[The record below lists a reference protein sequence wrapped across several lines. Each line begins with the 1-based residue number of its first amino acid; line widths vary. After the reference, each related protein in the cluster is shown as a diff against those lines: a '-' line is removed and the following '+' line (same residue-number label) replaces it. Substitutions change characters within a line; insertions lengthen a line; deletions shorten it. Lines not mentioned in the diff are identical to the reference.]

1 MSPLIRLLASF
12 IALMMAMGIGRFAL
26 TPQMPHLLSEGQIDL
41 TGAGLIAAANYLGYF
56 VGAVD
61 SIFARSHHPVRA
73 RLYGGLWLCVLL
85 TLASYWAHGFW
96 PHLLLRFGT
105 GVASAWALVMI
116 TSLSQPLA
124 IAAGRPRLGSLVFA
138 GPGLGI
144 LLTGLLA
151 LGSNLLGQ
159 SSATLW
165 LVYGGVALLML
176 LAILPFLPRPS
187 LTDAPISGADSNASI
202 APLGW
207 IYFLFGL
214 GYIIPATFLSQM
226 ASAQFKGA
234 WQADLFW
241 PCFGLAAALGVVV
254 ASLRRKAPNTTR
266 RWLMTTLWLQA
277 AGVFACLLGNGWGL
291 ALGVLLC
298 GGPFLACMQLV
309 MARLREVAPHGY
321 QRNTGVLTACF
332 AIGQL
337 SGPLLASVSNHLS
350 DGLQPALVIAG
361 CGLLLAGAVLLRP
374 ATTVSQQSPAL
385 ARELVRVERA
395 PERRARCRGK
405 GGASAQ
411 PLQELFAPTEEQTA
425 LNLVQYDPRESQSGP
440 ACRAHQW
447 PS

>member
-1 MSPLIRLLASF
+1 MSPLIRLTASF

-61 SIFARSHHPVRA
+61 SIFARSHHHIKG

-85 TLASYWAHGFW
+85 TLGSYWAHGFW

-124 IAAGRPRLGSLVFA
+124 IAAGRPRLGALVFA

-151 LGSNLLGQ
+151 LGSNLLGED
-159 SSATLW
+159 SATLW
-165 LVYGGVALLML
+165 LVYGVVAWVML
-176 LAILPFLPRPS
+176 LAILPFLPKPTVTVAHATR
-187 LTDAPISGADSNASI
+187 AGSNASI
-202 APLGW
+202 AHLGW
-207 IYFLFGL
+207 IYFLYGL

-241 PCFGLAAALGVVV
+241 PCFGLAAALGVGV
-254 ASLRRKAPNTTR
+254 ASLRRKDPNTTR

-298 GGPFLACMQLV
+298 GAPFLACMQLV

-321 QRNTGVLTACF
+321 QRSTGLLTASF

-337 SGPLLASVSNHLS
+337 CGPLLASVSSHVS
-350 DGLQPALVIAG
+350 GGLQPALIIAG
-361 CGLLLAGAVLLRP
+361 CGLVVAGAVLVNRQP
-374 ATTVSQQSPAL
+374 ATLAHEPAH
-385 ARELVRVERA
+385 AVPV
-395 PERRARCRGK
+395 PGK
-405 GGASAQ
+405 
-411 PLQELFAPTEEQTA
+411 TA
-425 LNLVQYDPRESQSGP
+425 LPGNTR
-440 ACRAHQW
+440 
-447 PS
+447 

>member
-61 SIFARSHHPVRA
+61 SIFARSHHHVRG

-85 TLASYWAHGFW
+85 TLASYWADGFW
-96 PHLLLRFGT
+96 PHLGLRFGT
-105 GVASAWALVMI
+105 GVASAWVLVMI

-124 IAAGRPRLGSLVFA
+124 IAAGRPRLGALIFA

-151 LGSNLLGQ
+151 LGSNLMGQ

-165 LVYGGVALLML
+165 LVYGLVALLML
-176 LAILPFLPRPS
+176 LAILPFLPKPTIAVTQATS
-187 LTDAPISGADSNASI
+187 AGNNGSI
-202 APLGW
+202 VHLCW
-207 IYFLFGL
+207 IYFLYGL

-226 ASAQFKGA
+226 ANAQFKGA

-254 ASLRRKAPNTTR
+254 TSLRRKNPHTTR
-266 RWLMTTLWLQA
+266 RWLMATLWLQA
-277 AGVFACLLGNGWGL
+277 AGVFACLLGNSWGL

-298 GGPFLACMQLV
+298 GAPFLACMQLV

-321 QRNTGVLTACF
+321 QRSTGLLTASF

-337 SGPLLASVSNHLS
+337 SGPLLASVSSHLS
-350 DGLQPALVIAG
+350 GGLQPALVVAG
-361 CGLLLAGAVLLRP
+361 AGLLLAGSVLINRP
-374 ATTVSQQSPAL
+374 LPVHPMCTHVADSA
-385 ARELVRVERA
+385 AN
-395 PERRARCRGK
+395 
-405 GGASAQ
+405 GG
-411 PLQELFAPTEEQTA
+411 
-425 LNLVQYDPRESQSGP
+425 
-440 ACRAHQW
+440 
-447 PS
+447 

>member
-12 IALMMAMGIGRFAL
+12 VALMMAMGIGRFAL

-61 SIFARSHHPVRA
+61 SIFARSHHHVRG
-73 RLYGGLWLCVLL
+73 RMYGGLWLCVLL
-85 TLASYWAHGFW
+85 TLASYWAQGFW

-124 IAAGRPRLGSLVFA
+124 IAAGRPRLGALVFA

-165 LVYGGVALLML
+165 LVYGLVALVML
-176 LAILPFLPRPS
+176 LAILPFLPQPMPA
-187 LTDAPISGADSNASI
+187 APHTARAGSNQSI
-202 APLGW
+202 THLCW
-207 IYFLFGL
+207 IYFLYGL

-226 ASAQFKGA
+226 ASAHFQGQ

-241 PCFGLAAALGVVV
+241 PCFGLTAALGVLLV
-254 ASLRRKAPNTTR
+254 SLRRASPWATR
-266 RWLMTTLWLQA
+266 YWLMATLWMQA
-277 AGVFACLLGNGWGL
+277 AGVFACLLGDGTGL
-291 ALGVLLC
+291 VLGVILC
-298 GGPFLACMQLV
+298 GTSFLACMQLV
-309 MARLREVAPHGY
+309 MQRSREIAPHAT
-321 QRNTGVLTACF
+321 QRNAGLLTACF

-337 SGPLLASVSNHLS
+337 SGPLLAALS
-350 DGLQPALVIAG
+350 SHYSGDLHPALIIAG
-361 CGLLLAGAVLLRP
+361 GGLLLAGALLLSRQRLAGKSP
-374 ATTVSQQSPAL
+374 EACATLTESGEYVGATTV
-385 ARELVRVERA
+385 
-395 PERRARCRGK
+395 RR
-405 GGASAQ
+405 
-411 PLQELFAPTEEQTA
+411 
-425 LNLVQYDPRESQSGP
+425 
-440 ACRAHQW
+440 
-447 PS
+447 

>member
-26 TPQMPHLLSEGQIDL
+26 TPQVPHLLSEGQIDL

-61 SIFARSHHPVRA
+61 SIFARSHQHVRG

-124 IAAGRPRLGSLVFA
+124 IAAGRPRLGALVFA

-151 LGSNLLGQ
+151 LGSNLWDQ

-165 LVYGGVALLML
+165 LIYGVVALAML
-176 LAILPFLPRPS
+176 LAILPFLPQPS
-187 LTDAPISGADSNASI
+187 SVTAPVASHADTASNGSI
-202 APLGW
+202 THLCW
-207 IYFLFGL
+207 IYVLFGL

-226 ASAQFKGA
+226 ARAQFKGA

-241 PCFGLAAALGVVV
+241 PCFGLAAAIGVVV
-254 ASLRRKAPNTTR
+254 ASLRRKDPDTTR

-298 GGPFLACMQLV
+298 GTPFLACMQLV
-309 MARLREVAPHGY
+309 MARLREIAPHGY
-321 QRNTGVLTACF
+321 QRNTGLLTASF

-337 SGPLLASVSNHLS
+337 SGPLLASVSSHLS
-350 DGLQPALVIAG
+350 GGLQPALVIAG
-361 CGLLLAGAVLLRP
+361 AGLLVAGGVLVSPRP
-374 ATTVSQQSPAL
+374 TVPVHEPAH
-385 ARELVRVERA
+385 A
-395 PERRARCRGK
+395 
-405 GGASAQ
+405 
-411 PLQELFAPTEEQTA
+411 APTPGKTA
-425 LNLVQYDPRESQSGP
+425 HPGSSR
-440 ACRAHQW
+440 
-447 PS
+447 

>member
-1 MSPLIRLLASF
+1 MSPLIRLLASGV
-12 IALMMAMGIGRFAL
+12 ALMMAMGIGRFAL

-61 SIFARSHHPVRA
+61 SIFARSHQHVRG

-124 IAAGRPRLGSLVFA
+124 IAAGRPRLGALVFA

-165 LVYGGVALLML
+165 WVYGTVALVML
-176 LAILPFLPRPS
+176 LAILPFLPTPS
-187 LTDAPISGADSNASI
+187 AASASVASPTDAGSNGSI
-202 APLGW
+202 AHLCW
-207 IYFLFGL
+207 IYVLFGL

-241 PCFGLAAALGVVV
+241 PCFGLAAAMGVGV
-254 ASLRRKAPNTTR
+254 ATLRRKDPHTTR

-309 MARLREVAPHGY
+309 MARLRDVAPHGY
-321 QRNTGVLTACF
+321 QRSTGLLTASF

-337 SGPLLASVSNHLS
+337 SGPLLASVSSHLS
-350 DGLQPALVIAG
+350 GGLQPALVVAG
-361 CGLLLAGAVLLRP
+361 AGLLVAGSVL
-374 ATTVSQQSPAL
+374 VSRQPKVQ
-385 ARELVRVERA
+385 VRA
-395 PERRARCRGK
+395 PVHAVPAPGK
-405 GGASAQ
+405 
-411 PLQELFAPTEEQTA
+411 TA
-425 LNLVQYDPRESQSGP
+425 HPGSIR
-440 ACRAHQW
+440 
-447 PS
+447 

>member
-61 SIFARSHHPVRA
+61 SIFARSHHHIRG

-85 TLASYWAHGFW
+85 TLASYWAQGFW
-96 PHLLLRFGT
+96 PHLILRFGT

-124 IAAGRPRLGSLVFA
+124 IAAGRPRLGALVFA

-151 LGSNLLGQ
+151 LASNLLGQ
-159 SSATLW
+159 DSARLW
-165 LVYGGVALLML
+165 LVYGVVALLML
-176 LAILPFLPRPS
+176 LLILPFLPQPS
-187 LTDAPISGADSNASI
+187 QTSAAQTETDHHNESI
-202 APLGW
+202 AHLCW

-214 GYIIPATFLSQM
+214 GYIIPATYLSQM

-241 PCFGLAAALGVVV
+241 PCFGLAAAIGVGV
-254 ASLRRKAPNTTR
+254 ASLRGKHPQTTR
-266 RWLMTTLWLQA
+266 RWLMSTLWLQS

-298 GGPFLACMQLV
+298 GAPFLACMQLV
-309 MARLREVAPHGY
+309 MARLRDIAPHGY
-321 QRNTGVLTACF
+321 QRSTGLLTASF

-337 SGPLLASVSNHLS
+337 SGPLLASVSSHLS
-350 DGLQPALVIAG
+350 GGLQPALVIAG
-361 CGLLLAGAVLLRP
+361 AGLWVAGLIVVSRQP
-374 ATTVSQQSPAL
+374 AGL
-385 ARELVRVERA
+385 AREPA
-395 PERRARCRGK
+395 PV
-405 GGASAQ
+405 
-411 PLQELFAPTEEQTA
+411 APTSGKTA
-425 LNLVQYDPRESQSGP
+425 HP
-440 ACRAHQW
+440 ASIR
-447 PS
+447 

>member
-1 MSPLIRLLASF
+1 MSPLIRLTASF

-61 SIFARSHHPVRA
+61 SIFARSHHHVRG

-85 TLASYWAHGFW
+85 TLASYWADGFW
-96 PHLLLRFGT
+96 PHLVLRFGT
-105 GVASAWALVMI
+105 GVASAWVLVMI

-124 IAAGRPRLGSLVFA
+124 IAAGRPRLGALIFA

-151 LGSNLLGQ
+151 LGSNLMGQ

-165 LVYGGVALLML
+165 LVYGLVALLML
-176 LAILPFLPRPS
+176 LAILPFLPKPTIAVTQATS
-187 LTDAPISGADSNASI
+187 AGNNGSI
-202 APLGW
+202 VHLCW
-207 IYFLFGL
+207 IYFLYGL

-226 ASAQFKGA
+226 ANAQFKGA

-254 ASLRRKAPNTTR
+254 TSLRRKKPHTTR
-266 RWLMTTLWLQA
+266 RWLMATLWLQA
-277 AGVFACLLGNGWGL
+277 AGVFACLLGNSWGL

-298 GGPFLACMQLV
+298 GAPFLACMQLV

-321 QRNTGVLTACF
+321 QRSTGLLTASF

-337 SGPLLASVSNHLS
+337 SGPLLASVSSHLS
-350 DGLQPALVIAG
+350 GGLQPALVVAG
-361 CGLLLAGAVLLRP
+361 AGLLLAGSVLINRP
-374 ATTVSQQSPAL
+374 LPVHPMCTHVADSA
-385 ARELVRVERA
+385 AN
-395 PERRARCRGK
+395 
-405 GGASAQ
+405 GG
-411 PLQELFAPTEEQTA
+411 
-425 LNLVQYDPRESQSGP
+425 
-440 ACRAHQW
+440 
-447 PS
+447 

>member
-1 MSPLIRLLASF
+1 MSPLVRLLASF
-12 IALMMAMGIGRFAL
+12 VALMMAMGIGRFAL

-61 SIFARSHHPVRA
+61 SIFARSHHHVRG

-116 TSLSQPLA
+116 TSPSQPLA
-124 IAAGRPRLGSLVFA
+124 IAAGRARMGALVFA

-151 LGSNLLGQ
+151 LGSNLMGQ
-159 SSATLW
+159 HSGTLW
-165 LVYGGVALLML
+165 LVYGGVALVML
-176 LAILPFLPRPS
+176 LAILPFLPKPS
-187 LTDAPISGADSNASI
+187 ASGTPVVGQTDGGSNGSI
-202 APLGW
+202 AHLCW
-207 IYFLFGL
+207 IYVLYGL

-241 PCFGLAAALGVVV
+241 PCFGLAAAIGVVV
-254 ASLRRKAPNTTR
+254 ATLRRKDPDTTR

-309 MARLREVAPHGY
+309 MARLRDVAPHGY
-321 QRNTGVLTACF
+321 QRSTGLLTASF

-337 SGPLLASVSNHLS
+337 SGPLLASVSSHLS
-350 DGLQPALVIAG
+350 GGLQPALVVAG
-361 CGLLLAGAVLLRP
+361 AGLLVAGSILVSRQPAAQARAAVH
-374 ATTVSQQSPAL
+374 A
-385 ARELVRVERA
+385 
-395 PERRARCRGK
+395 
-405 GGASAQ
+405 
-411 PLQELFAPTEEQTA
+411 APTPGKTA
-425 LNLVQYDPRESQSGP
+425 HPGSSR
-440 ACRAHQW
+440 
-447 PS
+447 